1 MTPEV
6 VIQELA
12 VLIQNKIISP
22 ESDVNHYDSF
32 PFGTNNI
39 SYFSISIIYA
49 MNSIP
54 LYVYCDLIVPSGE

>member
-1 MTPEV
+1 MIPGVE
-6 VIQELA
+6 IPDLA

-49 MNSIP
+49 MNLIP
-54 LYVYCDLIVPSGE
+54 L